1 MAFSVETMPFRAT
14 PPRRSSG
21 GAPLYRQV
29 AEDLARHL
37 RSGALAPGD
46 RLPAEPIL
54 AEAYG
59 INRLTVR
66 EAIGGLIRLGLVRR
80 VHGVGSFVADPPER
94 HRVTTLD
101 LDLSDALRAKG
112 VVVRHEVLGIAA
124 EEPADVP
131 GGPFPAFP
139 GPVARLRIRRYAG
152 ETPWSQSLTWL
163 PASLLYP
170 DPRLRPETSV
180 KDALRERHGLELAP
194 AGWLL
199 VAEPADDGDAEHL
212 ELVAGAPVIVLG
224 GAEVDGQGRRIAHV
238 VERVRADR
246 IEVAIAPWRAPP

>member
-1 MAFSVETMPFRAT
+1 LAFSVDTMPFQAT

-21 GAPLYRQV
+21 APPLYRQV
-29 AEDLARHL
+29 ADDLARHL

-66 EAIGGLIRLGLVRR
+66 EAIGGLVRLGLVRR
-80 VHGVGSFVADPPER
+80 VHGVGSFVADRPAR

-101 LDLSDALRAKG
+101 LDLSDVLRADG
-112 VVVRHEVLGIAA
+112 VTVRHEVLGIAA
-124 EEPADVP
+124 EGPTGVP
-131 GGPFPAFP
+131 GGAFPAFP
-139 GPVARLRIRRYAG
+139 GPVARLRIRRWAG

-180 KDALRERHGLELAP
+180 ADLLRERHELELAP
-194 AGWLL
+194 RGWLL
-199 VAEPADDGDAEHL
+199 VAEPADEGDAEHL
-212 ELVAGAPVIVLG
+212 QVVAGAPIVVLG

-246 IEVAIAPWRAPP
+246 IELAITPWRVPP